1 MKETLFMIYK
11 EKYDL
16 INTKCERNYPGI
28 HNYNLRY
35 VADEIVHTI
44 YKELLENTYFLSIT
58 DIQQDYQ
65 LTKPETLKV
74 LEMISKEPDISS
86 KGFVKQDTVELKI
99 KNSVSYDEVNQLLCD
114 KHPDLYN
121 DAENSLSFFGRSWLP
136 GLVYSLAQAQKIA
149 MDLINLVFKE
159 KNSDTQ
165 SKELLNKYVQDR
177 MDLTMEES
185 IQDDG
190 TTLLT
195 LKSDGTPLLKGSA
208 FDLIKTL
215 GLSEREL
222 LSRDFQSISDKD
234 ISAAILH
241 YYEYIQKE
249 QMEGIIDNQMD
260 LFISDHELDKD
271 ILDDY
276 FDKDD
281 AINEIWKKR
290 AEIDPFL
297 PHRNKLNEN
306 DMAWISL
313 EVDDQLDIAY
323 QFALEQEKVMSYG
336 S

>member
-1 MKETLFMIYK
+1 MIPK

-28 HNYNLRY
+28 RNYNLRY

-65 LTKPETLKV
+65 LTKPEALKV

-114 KHPDLYN
+114 KYPDLYN

-136 GLVYSLAQAQKIA
+136 GLVYSLAQARKIA

-165 SKELLNKYVQDR
+165 NKELLNKYVQDR

-215 GLSEREL
+215 GLS
-222 LSRDFQSISDKD
+222 RDFQYISDKD

-260 LFISDHELDKD
+260 LFISDHVLDKD

-281 AINEIWKKR
+281 VINDIWKKR
-290 AEIDPFL
+290 AEIDPSL
-297 PHRNKLNEN
+297 PYRNKLDDK

-313 EVDDQLDIAY
+313 ETDDRLELAY
-323 QFALEQEKVMSYG
+323 NFALEKDKVMSYG
-336 S
+336 I

>member
-1 MKETLFMIYK
+1 MNDLKSRKGYINTNCERKYPGVKDYYLRCVSDEVIDRLRKESLDGVCFLSLSDLR
-11 EKYDL
+11 EAYDL
-16 INTKCERNYPGI
+16 TKSEG
-28 HNYNLRY
+28 
-35 VADEIVHTI
+35 
-44 YKELLENTYFLSIT
+44 
-58 DIQQDYQ
+58 
-65 LTKPETLKV
+65 LKV
-74 LEMISKEPDISS
+74 MLLIDDEPDISS

-136 GLVYSLAQAQKIA
+136 GLVYSFAQAQKIA

-241 YYEYIQKE
+241 YYQYIQKE

-297 PHRNKLNEN
+297 PHRNKLSEN

>member
-1 MKETLFMIYK
+1 MH
-11 EKYDL
+11 
-16 INTKCERNYPGI
+16 KCERNYPGI
-28 HNYNLRY
+28 CNYNLRY
-35 VADEIVHTI
+35 AADEIVHTI

-65 LTKPETLKV
+65 LTKPEALKV

-165 SKELLNKYVQDR
+165 SKELLNKYVRDR

-208 FDLIKTL
+208 FDIIKTL

-241 YYEYIQKE
+241 YYQYIQKE

-297 PHRNKLNEN
+297 PHRNKLSEN